1 MSVSPVEYLK
11 LTCSDELVSRLTG
24 MIRPLVLESRN
35 KEQLM
40 STRIEAIYEGGVFKP
55 VSPPKDI
62 AENSKVLLTVE
73 PAFSIEQFRGLV
85 KIDPADAAE
94 IIDNAGS

>member
-1 MSVSPVEYLK
+1 
-11 LTCSDELVSRLTG
+11 
-24 MIRPLVLESRN
+24 
-35 KEQLM
+35 M

-94 IIDNAGS
+94 IIDNSDYGMFES

>member
-1 MSVSPVEYLK
+1 
-11 LTCSDELVSRLTG
+11 
-24 MIRPLVLESRN
+24 
-35 KEQLM
+35 M

-73 PAFSIEQFRGLV
+73 PAFSVEQFRGLV

-94 IIDNAGS
+94 IIENPDHSLFES

>member
-1 MSVSPVEYLK
+1 
-11 LTCSDELVSRLTG
+11 
-24 MIRPLVLESRN
+24 VLELWSE
-35 KEQLM
+35 EQQM

-62 AENSKVLLTVE
+62 AENSKVLLTIE
-73 PAFSIEQFRGLV
+73 PATSIEQFRGLV

-94 IIDNAGS
+94 IIDNADYSFLET

>member
-1 MSVSPVEYLK
+1 
-11 LTCSDELVSRLTG
+11 
-24 MIRPLVLESRN
+24 
-35 KEQLM
+35 M

-94 IIDNAGS
+94 IIDNADYSMFEF

>member
-1 MSVSPVEYLK
+1 
-11 LTCSDELVSRLTG
+11 
-24 MIRPLVLESRN
+24 
-35 KEQLM
+35 M

-73 PAFSIEQFRGLV
+73 PAFSVEQFRGLV
-85 KIDPADAAE
+85 KIDPKIAAE
-94 IIDNAGS
+94 IIDSVDYSIFES

>member
-1 MSVSPVEYLK
+1 
-11 LTCSDELVSRLTG
+11 
-24 MIRPLVLESRN
+24 
-35 KEQLM
+35 M

-55 VSPPKDI
+55 VSPLKDI

-73 PAFSIEQFRGLV
+73 PATSIEQFRGIV

-94 IIDNAGS
+94 IIENPDYSLFES